1 MDTSDYDYLFKVVVI
16 GDSGVGKSSICT
28 RYTKDIYHNMF
39 ISTIGVDFECH
50 TICLDGKNIKL
61 QIWDT
66 AGQERFKAI
75 TNSFYRG
82 ADGIIIVF
90 DVTSYESFHNVR
102 KWLEEVNKR
111 ESETPYKLIL
121 GNKCDQENKRQVS
134 FDTAKEYA
142 NQLDI
147 PYLETSAKSAV
158 NIDQAFLNMASKLK
172 YLTISDSL
180 SNSSHSRGTT
190 SQSGNLQY
198 LKSAK
203 IDDHQSTVSCCQ
215 LM

>member
-1 MDTSDYDYLFKVVVI
+1 M
-16 GDSGVGKSSICT
+16 
-28 RYTKDIYHNMF
+28 
-39 ISTIGVDFECH
+39 VDDRLV
-50 TICLDGKNIKL
+50 TM

-121 GNKCDQENKRQVS
+121 GNKCDQGNKRQV
-134 FDTAKEYA
+134 YGL
-142 NQLDI
+142 LDKC
-147 PYLETSAKSAV
+147 PKP
-158 NIDQAFLNMASKLK
+158 LK
-172 YLTISDSL
+172 TDG
-180 SNSSHSRGTT
+180 HS
-190 SQSGNLQY
+190 
-198 LKSAK
+198 
-203 IDDHQSTVSCCQ
+203 
-215 LM
+215 